1 MFRPVILTLA
11 ACVVCGPG
19 TPTASAAAEA
29 KAPVAASPR
38 QEPEFAVVGGVS
50 ISQRDYENAFS
61 AAKRQKFYHGQ
72 APESELAAL
81 QREVGNNLVNS
92 VLLGQEARKRGM
104 KPDTEAVRRMIEGY
118 ETRYANSEQWRRER
132 ARLVPELTRKLEED
146 SLIRQLETAV
156 RGVPTPDE
164 DKTRAF
170 YEKHPDKFTEPE
182 KVHVSVILLKVDP
195 SSPPTVWQKADE
207 EGKAIL
213 SQIKSGAVFAEVA
226 KLRSGDESSQKGG
239 DMGYL
244 HRGMLPDVAQQAI
257 DKLKPGELSD
267 TIRLLEGV
275 AVFRLEAR
283 KLPRK
288 VAFAEAR
295 ERAAGLLQR
304 ELSETSWTDLI
315 ARLRKE
321 TPVRMDESGFLP
333 LTVASGNPVVGK

>member
-1 MFRPVILTLA
+1 MFRPAILTLA
-11 ACVVCGPG
+11 ACVMCGPG

-29 KAPVAASPR
+29 KVPAATAPR
-38 QEPEFAVVGGVS
+38 QEPEFAAVGGVS
-50 ISQRDYENAFS
+50 ISQREYENAFS

-92 VLLGQEARKRGM
+92 VLLGQEARKRGIR
-104 KPDTEAVRRMIEGY
+104 PDTEAVRRMIEGY
-118 ETRYANSEQWRRER
+118 EARYANSEQLRRER

-146 SLIRQLETAV
+146 SLIRQLETVA
-156 RGVPTPDE
+156 RRVPLPDD

-170 YEKHPDKFTEPE
+170 YEQHPDKFTEPE

-195 SSPPTVWQKADE
+195 SSAPTAWQKADE

-213 SQIKSGAVFAEVA
+213 ARIKSGAVFAEEA
-226 KLRSGDESSQKGG
+226 KLRSGDESSLKGG

-244 HRGMLPDVAQQAI
+244 HRGMLPDVAQHAI
-257 DKLKPGELSD
+257 DKLKPGELSG

-321 TPVRMDESGFLP
+321 TPVRMDESRFLP
-333 LTVASGNPVVGK
+333 LTVASGKPVVGK